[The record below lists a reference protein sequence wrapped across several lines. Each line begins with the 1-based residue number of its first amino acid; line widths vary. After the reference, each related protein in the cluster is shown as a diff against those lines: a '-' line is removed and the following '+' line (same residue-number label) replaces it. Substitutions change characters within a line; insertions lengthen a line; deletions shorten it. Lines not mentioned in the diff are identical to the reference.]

1 MLVHTSWLGV
11 GWCRPG
17 FAVVETLLHFSLI
30 LLWGPVGY
38 PELAM
43 FFQQQQRHKSKW
55 KNANLLR
62 TSFGTGS
69 LLLPACSKVQG
80 KSYSPTQI
88 WVWEDATA
96 TQTYGKMRNLKQ
108 ITIYNETSEITDY
121 WNSKIN
127 MTWSWL
133 CKLILGN
140 PTLRPSQNDL
150 QKPKS
155 WESDTTKGLSIC
167 AFVLLS
173 AI

>member
-38 PELAM
+38 PELAT
-43 FFQQQQRHKSKW
+43 FFQQQQRHMSKW
-55 KNANLLR
+55 KNAILLR

-69 LLLPACSKVQG
+69 LLLPAYSKVQG

-96 TQTYGKMRNLKQ
+96 TQTWKDEEFEANN
-108 ITIYNETSEITDY
+108 TIYNETLEITDY

-133 CKLILGN
+133 CKLIHGN
-140 PTLRPSQNDL
+140 LTLRPSQNDL
-150 QKPKS
+150 QKCQLMRIRYYCRS
-155 WESDTTKGLSIC
+155 
-167 AFVLLS
+167 
-173 AI
+173 